1 MYYESDTG
9 YYEMSAMDELVNEFQ
24 EKCKKLL
31 LNDVNSEISA
41 IKESNECLRTE
52 NEKLRTALAQAEKT
66 AKELDKTIKR
76 SSFMEV
82 LFNNLKDNIS
92 NSKDKK
98 TKEANI
104 AAFCSLVLKRD
115 YYEKIGDND
124 APLWITLMTMYYSNR
139 DKVIEL
145 LKMFN
150 AEMPRNTTRCRLPID
165 WGIEKFRLPVDW
177 TEKELNIFFNTMDNH
192 ANCNGCTYQSN
203 LRYWGTSSLDDVE
216 TQCCRTYSEIP
227 WQYVLRNP
235 LLKNKKY
242 LTMIGQNAYKGKY
255 NGNWS
260 KFWRIDEFI
269 DLSEDEI
276 KTILS
281 HINVVQFKKDEEFSR
296 FVLKH
301 LKFVEDDNFLERI
314 YNIFKG
320 SYDFTYKGK
329 ILDMPYKYIL
339 RWVCEYKDNAV
350 KFVNDNKDKFTEEQR
365 KELLTKA
372 LNL

>member
-9 YYEMSAMDELVNEFQ
+9 YYELSAMEELINEFQ
-24 EKCKKLL
+24 GKCKELL

-41 IKESNECLRTE
+41 IKRDNEYLKAE
-52 NEKLRTALAQAEKT
+52 NEELKIALAQAKKDITESS
-66 AKELDKTIKR
+66 KTIEQ
-76 SSFMEV
+76 SSFMGI
-82 LFNNLKDNIS
+82 LLNGLKNNIGNNKDI
-92 NSKDKK
+92 K

-139 DKVIEL
+139 DKVIEI
-145 LKMFN
+145 LKMFDIKV
-150 AEMPRNTTRCRLPID
+150 PQ
-165 WGIEKFRLPVDW
+165 GIEDFRLPVDW
-177 TEKELNIFFNTMDNH
+177 TEEELDIFFGTMSNH
-192 ANCNGCTYQSN
+192 TNCNCCTYEGN
-203 LRYWGTSSLDDVE
+203 LRYWGTSSLNDVK
-216 TQCCRTYSEIP
+216 TQCNRGYSEIP

-255 NGNWS
+255 SDNWS
-260 KFWRIDEFI
+260 KFWCIDRFVE
-269 DLSEDEI
+269 LSEDEI

-281 HINVVQFKKDEEFSR
+281 HINVIHFKKDEEFSR

-301 LKFVEDDNFLERI
+301 LKLVEDDNFLEKI
-314 YNIFKG
+314 YDIFKG
-320 SYDFTYKGK
+320 SYDFIHKGK
-329 ILDMPYKYIL
+329 ILEMPYKYIL

-350 KFVNDNKDKFTEEQR
+350 RLVNDNKDKFTEEQR
-365 KELLTKA
+365 REMLIKA